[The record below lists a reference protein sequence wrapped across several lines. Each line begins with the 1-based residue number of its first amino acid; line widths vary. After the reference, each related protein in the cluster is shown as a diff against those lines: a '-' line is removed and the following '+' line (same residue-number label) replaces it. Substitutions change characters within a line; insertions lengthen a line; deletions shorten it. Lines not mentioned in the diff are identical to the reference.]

1 MKRAIIL
8 FPKFNN
14 IHIIDEIREKYDSLS
29 NCIEPHITIVFPFE
43 SDISTKE
50 LKSHFN
56 EYLKGIKKFRVKLKD
71 ITGDFRDGYLFL
83 NVKSGNDQI
92 IELHDKLYSGILKE
106 FLYRKITYSP
116 HLTVGRIADQIDFD
130 NAVDELSYYRESFET
145 IIDKIFVENIDE
157 NQNSIIEFSFDLE

>member
-14 IHIIDEIREKYDSLS
+14 IHIINTIREKYDPLS
-29 NCIEPHITIVFPFE
+29 NYIEPHITIIFPFE

-50 LKSHFN
+50 LKNHFN
-56 EYLKGIKKFRVKLKD
+56 ESLKGIKKFNVKLKD

-83 NVKSGNDQI
+83 NVKRGNDQI
-92 IELHDKLYSGILKE
+92 IELHDKLYTGILKE

-116 HLTVGRIADQIDFD
+116 HLTVGRVGDQIEFD
-130 NAVDELSYYRESFET
+130 NAVNELSYYDESFET

-157 NQNSIIEFSFDLE
+157 NENSIIEFSVDLE